1 VPLLVLG
8 LAIFIGGFLPF
19 TLMDLINNGVGEL
32 LAQIGPLQIG
42 GLW

>member
-1 VPLLVLG
+1 
-8 LAIFIGGFLPF
+8 
-19 TLMDLINNGVGEL
+19 MDLINNGVGEL